1 MENKTFSKTEE
12 LSNIDAGLRQYMI
25 KVYNFMAAGLCLTAL
40 TAYIIANTSLL
51 GLFFN
56 VNAAGQVTGMSGF
69 GWLMFIAPLIMVF
82 AFGWVV
88 SRGTASQVQALFWGY
103 AAVMGASLTPIFLAY
118 TGTSIARV
126 FLITAGMFGGMSI
139 YGYTTKRDLSNM
151 GSFLF
156 MGLIGIIIATI
167 VNIFLKS
174 PGLYYAISFIAIL
187 VFTGLTAFDT
197 QKIRQIYSEYDNS
210 EVLTKKAI
218 AGALSLYL
226 DFINMFIYLLQFFG
240 DRR

>member
-1 MENKTFSKTEE
+1 MENKTFSKSEE
-12 LSNIDAGLRQYMI
+12 LSNVDAGLRQYMI

-56 VNAAGQVTGMSGF
+56 INAAGQVTGMSGF

-88 SRGTASQVQALFWGY
+88 SRGTASQVQTLFWAY
-103 AAVMGASLTPIFLAY
+103 AAVMGMSLTPIFLAY
-118 TGTSIARV
+118 TGTSVARV

-139 YGYTTKRDLSNM
+139 YGYTTKHDLSAM
-151 GSFLF
+151 GSFLM

-174 PGLYYAISFIAIL
+174 PGLYYAISFIAIA

-197 QKIRQIYSEYDNS
+197 QRIRQIYSEYDNS
-210 EVLTKKAI
+210 DVMTKKAV

>member
-56 VNAAGQVTGMSGF
+56 VNASGQVTGMSGF

-118 TGTSIARV
+118 TGTSVARV
-126 FLITAGMFGGMSI
+126 FLITAGMFGGMRI

>member
-1 MENKTFSKTEE
+1 MENRTLSKSEE

-40 TAYIIANTSLL
+40 TAYVIVNTSLL

-56 VNAAGQVTGMSGF
+56 INPAGQVTGMSGF
-69 GWLMFIAPLIMVF
+69 GWLMFIAPLVMVF

-88 SRGTASQVQALFWGY
+88 NRGTAQQVQALFWGY

-139 YGYTTKRDLSNM
+139 YGYTTKRDLSAM

-156 MGLIGIIIATI
+156 MGLIGIIIATL
-167 VNIFLKS
+167 VNFFLKS

-197 QKIRQIYSEYDNS
+197 QRIRQIYSEYDSS
-210 EVLTKKAI
+210 EIITKKAV

>member
-1 MENKTFSKTEE
+1 MENKTFSKSEE
-12 LSNIDAGLRQYMI
+12 LSNVDAGLRQYMI

-56 VNAAGQVTGMSGF
+56 INPAGQVTGMSGF
-69 GWLMFIAPLIMVF
+69 GWLMFIAPLVMVF

-88 SRGTASQVQALFWGY
+88 NRGTAAQVQALFWGY

-118 TGTSIARV
+118 TGASVARV

-139 YGYTTKRDLSNM
+139 YGYTTKRDLSAM

-167 VNIFLKS
+167 VNFFLKS

-197 QKIRQIYSEYDNS
+197 QRIRQIYSEYDNS
-210 EVLTKKAI
+210 EIMTKKAV